1 MLHLELLR
9 SLPHRHFADVRCDRL
24 EPLIE
29 AIADGTIEPG
39 ADDRLHLETCA
50 LCQSRV
56 AGARSIER
64 LLAAREAVGPPA
76 AFTANVMALVG
87 RARWQTERVFDL
99 GFNLAIAA
107 GLLLILAGGAGLA
120 WSLGFLTITIDFG
133 ALVDAAGT
141 EFGARVL
148 SQVQTVA
155 MAAVLLTMA
164 LALWWWAEADR
175 AR

>member
-1 MLHLELLR
+1 V
-9 SLPHRHFADVRCDRL
+9 SCDHL

-50 LCQSRV
+50 RCQSRV
-56 AGARSIER
+56 AGARAIER
-64 LLAAREAVGPPA
+64 LLAAREAVVPPA
-76 AFTANVMALVG
+76 NFTAGVVALVG

-133 ALVDAAGT
+133 ALLDAAGS
-141 EFGARVL
+141 EFGGRVL

-155 MAAVLLTMA
+155 MAAVLLTIA
-164 LALWWWAEADR
+164 LVLWWWAEADR
-175 AR
+175 TNR